1 MCHSMD
7 EDISQQKGGTVTL
20 RWDSLENLERTET
33 AAMMLRLCQV
43 ETCRYELRTLWNAD
57 RRCPRH
63 GVIPLGQ
70 ESKQNK
76 KSFEFTHSKVGH
88 IQRAAIRDYLQHG
101 GAQEEHPAQADAG
114 EMHEDT
120 LAEES
125 TPALKMPEVRR
136 SPCTK

>member
-33 AAMMLRLCQV
+33 AAMMLRRCQV

-57 RRCPRH
+57 HRCPRH

-76 KSFEFTHSKVGH
+76 NRSSSHTAMLATYEEQPFKITHCMVGH
-88 IQRAAIRDYLQHG
+88 KKNT
-101 GAQEEHPAQADAG
+101 QADAG
-114 EMHEDT
+114 
-120 LAEES
+120 
-125 TPALKMPEVRR
+125 
-136 SPCTK
+136 